1 LLFTKG
7 ADSIIEARLNKEASP
22 HLAKT
27 KEFVDQFAEEG
38 LRTLFL
44 AKKRLSANYYL
55 QWNSM
60 FEEALSKVVN
70 REEEVAKI
78 SEMIETDLE
87 LIGSTAI
94 EDKL

>member
-1 LLFTKG
+1 L
-7 ADSIIEARLNKEASP
+7 
-22 HLAKT
+22 
-27 KEFVDQFAEEG
+27 
-38 LRTLFL
+38 
-44 AKKRLSANYYL
+44 
-55 QWNSM
+55 

-70 REEEVAKI
+70 REEEVARV

>member
-1 LLFTKG
+1 MLLCKG
-7 ADSIIEARLNKEASP
+7 ADSIIEARLNYAASP
-22 HLAKT
+22 HLEKT
-27 KEFVDQFAEEG
+27 KDFVDEFAEQG

-44 AKKRLSANYYL
+44 AKRRIPHIEYH
-55 QWNSM
+55 QWHHL

-70 REEEVAKI
+70 RDEEVARVN
-78 SEMIETDLE
+78 EMIEQNLE